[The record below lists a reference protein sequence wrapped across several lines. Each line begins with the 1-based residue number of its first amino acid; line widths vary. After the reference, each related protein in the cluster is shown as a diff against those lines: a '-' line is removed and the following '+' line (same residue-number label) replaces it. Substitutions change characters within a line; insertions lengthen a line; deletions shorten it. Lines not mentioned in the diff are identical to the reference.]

1 VDEAGTD
8 FRNAAGEAVQL
19 LPPLVM
25 VLLPCVE
32 VEGMLEAVFKGVI
45 SSSLKAKDGGR
56 VGVTTELGAEKSTS
70 HGELRTFHTTTITFC
85 CYSAATSDFDP
96 RLFFSQELQPAYCMI
111 RRKGSIAS
119 RSRLITAIPGSLP
132 RR

>member
-1 VDEAGTD
+1 MDEAGTG
-8 FRNAAGEAVQL
+8 FQNAAGEAVQL
-19 LPPLVM
+19 LPPLGM

-32 VEGMLEAVFKGVI
+32 VKGMQEAVFKGVI

-70 HGELRTFHTTTITFC
+70 HGELRTFHTTITFC
-85 CYSAATSDFDP
+85 CCFAATSDFDP

-119 RSRLITAIPGSLP
+119 RSRLITAIPGSLL

>member
-8 FRNAAGEAVQL
+8 FQNAAGEAVQL

-25 VLLPCVE
+25 MLLPCVE

-56 VGVTTELGAEKSTS
+56 VARGQAV
-70 HGELRTFHTTTITFC
+70 
-85 CYSAATSDFDP
+85 ATDFG
-96 RLFFSQELQPAYCMI
+96 R
-111 RRKGSIAS
+111 
-119 RSRLITAIPGSLP
+119 
-132 RR
+132 